1 MPSSVWPC
9 SHPTRSSAKVLPVQL
24 EEDAALILE
33 RHPMLLH
40 FAKNGLEFRTCV
52 HKSVSTFSTAVSG
65 SKYKLK
71 QAAVSLKSSKLAA
84 DLRHIW
90 LLEGRVHPTIRV
102 QVVEC
107 RCWCRFSSFAHNR
120 RTLQRRPYLHTRN
133 YVYSSCIRTRGI
145 ERRATSLKKDE
156 TVCHGLDTQS
166 ASYRDP
172 RQIWRSPLTGVVS
185 PWRKINGRRTTQISS
200 WRWST
205 TTQQQVS
212 APSSE
217 FPSPSW
223 ANVWVNQNASSFL
236 NGSSSAPIEQRVGT
250 AANSGY
256 QCSHDSGRVT
266 PLAQSAETSIVKW
279 LIDLRRDKVSLPSAI
294 HKNRA
299 FEEAENSP
307 WHLFSQH
314 SSGRATTRSATAFSS
329 LGRRTLDRRPQM
341 THYSK

>member
-217 FPSPSW
+217 ISFSIMGKCLSKSKCKLVFKWKQQRAHRATCRYGSKFWLSMQSW
-223 ANVWVNQNASSFL
+223 QWPRDSTCTICGNFHREVINRLTSGQSLFTVS
-236 NGSSSAPIEQRVGT
+236 
-250 AANSGY
+250 NS
-256 QCSHDSGRVT
+256 QEPRIRRSRKF
-266 PLAQSAETSIVKW
+266 PLASFFATQQWQSNYTK
-279 LIDLRRDKVSLPSAI
+279 R
-294 HKNRA
+294 HC
-299 FEEAENSP
+299 F
-307 WHLFSQH
+307 
-314 SSGRATTRSATAFSS
+314 
-329 LGRRTLDRRPQM
+329 
-341 THYSK
+341 